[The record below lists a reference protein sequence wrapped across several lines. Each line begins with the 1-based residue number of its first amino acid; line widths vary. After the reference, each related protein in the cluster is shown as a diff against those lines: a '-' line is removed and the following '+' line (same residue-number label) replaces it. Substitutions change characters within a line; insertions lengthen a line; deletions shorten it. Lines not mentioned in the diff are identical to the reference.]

1 MSADIPSDEELL
13 KEIQAKIMVLST
25 PHNVAK
31 YGKPDIQTLIAER
44 RQWYADKPKRAA
56 AAAKYEAERKKEA
69 EKAERQYRR
78 ELKKQGKPI
87 IKQDEL
93 IVQYPTVAFLKERKL
108 TQPELQRYAEMLS
121 ALGAASELYK
131 EGQAIEQQY
140 LVPGR
145 KKMAELV
152 AKAYGLYRRVEAS
165 TLKEEIYEEM
175 AKILKSHFGI
185 GVHVDT
191 PNATLLLKM
200 VFPSMKSKAA
210 HQYGRAL
217 DFALSYEVA
226 ADDYVTF
233 IKEHGGYEKI
243 RRAYAK
249 VLAADAGKLLPLQKQ
264 AAEVATLEF
273 MSGLEPVVKVQL
285 TAPEGRQLRKY
296 QSAQG
301 YHYLIA
307 DIDMHNNMEILC
319 AIPPGNGWED
329 NLMKH
334 IEQAA
339 KSHPDWQEAY
349 ERLYGLLVKRSISK
363 TVEKVAKAEEK
374 AKYRVKRAEGQKKQE
389 AAFKR
394 KVERERKKAGA
405 KKA

>member
-1 MSADIPSDEELL
+1 MPANIPSDEELL

-31 YGKPDIQTLIAER
+31 FGKPNIQKLVDER
-44 RQWYADKPKRAA
+44 RQWYVDKPKREAA
-56 AAAKYEAERKKEA
+56 YAKYDAERKKEA
-69 EKAERQYRR
+69 EKAERRYLR
-78 ELKKQGKPI
+78 ELKKLGKPI

-93 IVQYPTVAFLKERKL
+93 KAQYPTVEVLQKRTL
-108 TQPELQRYAEMLS
+108 SQPELQRYAEMLS

-140 LVPGR
+140 LAPGR
-145 KKMAELV
+145 IKMGELV
-152 AKAYGLYRRVEAS
+152 GKAYGLYRRIEAS
-165 TLKEEIYEEM
+165 ALKDEIYEEM
-175 AKILKSHFGI
+175 TKILKSNFGI

-200 VFPSMKSKAA
+200 VFPTMKSKAA

-226 ADDYVTF
+226 ADDYAAF
-233 IKEHGGYEKI
+233 IKDYGGYEKI

-273 MSGLEPVVKVQL
+273 MSGLKPVVKVQL
-285 TAPEGRQLRKY
+285 TAPEGRRLRQY

-307 DIDMHNNMEILC
+307 EIDMHNNMEILC

-334 IEQAA
+334 LEQAA
-339 KSHPDWQEAY
+339 KSLPDWQEAY
-349 ERLYGLLVKRSISK
+349 ERLYGLLVKKSISK
-363 TVEKVAKAEEK
+363 TVEKMAKAEQK
-374 AKYRVKRAEGQKKQE
+374 AQYRAKRAEGQKKRD

-394 KVERERKKAGA
+394 KVERQRKKADA

>member
-165 TLKEEIYEEM
+165 TLKEEIYDEM
-175 AKILKSHFGI
+175 ANILKSHFGI

-217 DFALSYEVA
+217 DFALSYEVT
-226 ADDYVTF
+226 ADDYVAF

-339 KSHPDWQEAY
+339 QSHPDWQEAY

-374 AKYRVKRAEGQKKQE
+374 AKYRAKRAEGQKKRD

-394 KVERERKKAGA
+394 EVERERKKAGA
-405 KKA
+405 KKT